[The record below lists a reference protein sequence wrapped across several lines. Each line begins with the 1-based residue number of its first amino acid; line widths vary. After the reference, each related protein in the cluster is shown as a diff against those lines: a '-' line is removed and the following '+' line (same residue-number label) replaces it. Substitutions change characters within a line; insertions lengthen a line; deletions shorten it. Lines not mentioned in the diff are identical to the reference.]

1 MMKSDDFTELTIE
14 TYFLYGINKW
24 DSFHLKKIK
33 SVYHTI
39 ILMSINN
46 TFRAYLAIYENIT
59 LLD

>member
-14 TYFLYGINKW
+14 TYFLYGNNKW

-33 SVYHTI
+33 PVYHTI

-46 TFRAYLAIYENIT
+46 TVRVYLAIYENIT